1 MAEVRLRTL
10 SIVAWIGLLIGA
22 VAFTAS
28 GLGQTNGSVLDWFVP
43 VLVWA
48 TAITVVSIITVPAPS
63 GSRLSLGIGA
73 AVAASILTT
82 DHATLG
88 AAICLAL
95 AATGVVERNL
105 STTLNRT
112 DGDFLTDG
120 VGMATYAMA
129 YLVVYQALSERHTF
143 DPSWTVVVGV
153 AVAGTLW
160 FVVRALVAAFVGLE
174 RSDLAGRYLWLLALE
189 DWAVVV
195 SIFAA
200 GTLFGLTWPLM
211 GAWALAVA
219 ILPYAFGHLAF
230 ERYHSTRVTYGQTI
244 RALAQIPEVA
254 GLAPSGHSTRTAD
267 LAVAIA
273 QEMGLHPNQVV
284 ELEYAALMH
293 DVGRITLNEPA
304 IVKAGYTDEDIAR
317 WGSQIIAEAP
327 YLEHVSSLVAQQH
340 RPYRSPGV
348 EMDPDVPIAS
358 KIIKV
363 ASAYDDARTAMGLSP
378 IESLERIH
386 QGYAYEYD
394 PHIGSSLRRV
404 LVFRGEITF

>member
-1 MAEVRLRTL
+1 MAELRLRTL
-10 SIVAWIGLLIGA
+10 TFAAWTGLLVGA
-22 VAFTAS
+22 AAFTIS
-28 GLGQTNGSVLDWFVP
+28 GVSQTAVGFIDWFLP

-63 GSRLSLGIGA
+63 GSHLSLGIGA
-73 AVAASILTT
+73 AVGAAILVP
-82 DHATLG
+82 DHAALG
-88 AAICLAL
+88 AAICLGL
-95 AATGVVERNL
+95 AATGLVERGL
-105 STTLNRT
+105 SMTTSRS
-112 DGDFLTDG
+112 DGDFLTDAI
-120 VGMATYAMA
+120 GMAAYAFSYRFVFEA
-129 YLVVYQALSERHTF
+129 FDVQLTL
-143 DPSWTVVVGV
+143 DPSWTIVASV
-153 AVAGTLW
+153 AVAGTVW
-160 FVVRALVAAFVGLE
+160 FVIRALVAALVGLE

-200 GTLFGLTWPLM
+200 GALFGLTWPLM
-211 GAWALAVA
+211 GAWAFAVA

-267 LAVAIA
+267 LAIAIA
-273 QEMGLHPNQVV
+273 QEMGLHPNEVM

-327 YLEHVSSLVAQQH
+327 YLEHVSTLVAQQH

-348 EMDPDVPIAS
+348 AMDPDVPIAS

-363 ASAYDDARTAMGLSP
+363 ASAYDDARIEMGLSP

-386 QGYAYEYD
+386 QGSAYEYD

>member
-1 MAEVRLRTL
+1 MAELRLRTL
-10 SIVAWIGLLIGA
+10 TVVAWLGLLVGA
-22 VAFTAS
+22 VVFTVSGAS
-28 GLGQTNGSVLDWFVP
+28 QTSEGFFDWCVP

-48 TAITVVSIITVPAPS
+48 AAITVVSIVTVPAPS

-73 AVAASILTT
+73 AVGASILTS
-82 DHATLG
+82 DHAALG

-95 AATGVVERNL
+95 AATGLVERGL
-105 STTLNRT
+105 SMAISRS
-112 DGDFLTDG
+112 DGDFLTDAI
-120 VGMATYAMA
+120 GMAAYAFS
-129 YLVVYQALSERHTF
+129 YLLVFQALADRHSL
-143 DPSWTVVVGV
+143 DLSWTIVASV
-153 AVAGTLW
+153 AVAGTVW
-160 FVVRALVAAFVGLE
+160 FAIRALVAALVGLE

-195 SIFAA
+195 SVFAA

-211 GAWALAVA
+211 GMWAFAVA

-230 ERYHSTRVTYGQTI
+230 DRYHSTRVTYGQTI

-254 GLAPSGHSTRTAD
+254 GLAPAGHSTRTAD

-273 QEMGLHPNQVV
+273 QEMGLHPNEVM

-327 YLEHVSSLVAQQH
+327 YLQHVSTLVAQQH

-348 EMDPDVPIAS
+348 AMDPDIPIAS

-363 ASAYDDARTAMGLSP
+363 ASAYDDARSEMGLSP

-386 QGYAYEYD
+386 QGSAYEYD
-394 PHIGSSLRRV
+394 PQVGSSLRRV